1 MSPHAHSCRREPIA
15 AENCIRPAVAIRR
28 CQLDS
33 VNQFSGVVDVP
44 GGSPPR
50 LMLPKTLTT
59 SPIPMVVNTRPD
71 HPGHVLIRAKAY
83 RPAAIPAC
91 RGSHI
96 CACRWRNVLVSRNAP
111 RAGQKCPTASSSRN
125 CSSCYARANGIAGE
139 RLWESRS
146 VETQKQGFHCAW
158 KSRKKRGIPTF
169 PQSRRRRP
177 IKLKPD
183 ISCATKTGH
192 FNLLTTAHSLI
203 VRFFGNFG

>member
-15 AENCIRPAVAIRR
+15 AKNCIRPAVAIRR
-28 CQLDS
+28 RQLDS

-50 LMLPKTLTT
+50 LMPPKTLAM

-71 HPGHVLIRAKAY
+71 HQGHVLIRAKAY

-111 RAGQKCPTASSSRN
+111 GLGKSVRPPVHRVIVAVVMRGQTESPGKDGGPSSLNRT
-125 CSSCYARANGIAGE
+125 YRVL
-139 RLWESRS
+139 R
-146 VETQKQGFHCAW
+146 
-158 KSRKKRGIPTF
+158 
-169 PQSRRRRP
+169 
-177 IKLKPD
+177 KPD
-183 ISCATKTGH
+183 I
-192 FNLLTTAHSLI
+192 LI
-203 VRFFGNFG
+203 C